1 MTQFIHRLPRQHKVV
16 ITLVLTMLLLLVLIP
31 SEQASASRNTT
42 PVDVLEI
49 GKRYSLTVPADLT
62 IPSGRP
68 VGEFESRAKLESGA
82 ELESEESD
90 GSGLVAQGSDLP
102 IATETAEAQYL
113 AAVMAQAAGSHP
125 VDESQND
132 DQLSWQSFEVRSGD
146 SLARIFNRAGVSPR
160 QLHDLTQAEDADI
173 LKRIHPG
180 DRLNLALDA
189 DGRLAQLSY
198 ALSDIETLY
207 ISADDEGVFTSSR
220 EIKEV
225 EIRYGFASATISS
238 SFWNAGVRAG
248 LTQGQIMSL
257 AQLFGWDIDFVMDIR
272 PHDNFSVMYE
282 QRYIDGEYVGS
293 GSIVAAEFVNQG
305 EAFRAVRHDNGDYY
319 KPDGS
324 NLRQAF
330 IRAPV
335 AFNRVSSDFNPRRK
349 HPVTGQV
356 RPHNGIDYAAATGT
370 PVMAS
375 GDGRV
380 VRSGYSELNGNYIF
394 IQHGE
399 RYMTK
404 YLHLNRR
411 EVQQGARV
419 RQGQR
424 IGTVGATG
432 RVTGPHLHYE
442 FLVDGTHRN
451 PRTVDL
457 PTAESLPKAQ
467 LAEFTQIVEQRF
479 AQISH
484 HREAMLAMNTND

>member
-16 ITLVLTMLLLLVLIP
+16 ITLVLSILLLLILIP

-42 PVDVLEI
+42 QVEALEV

-62 IPSGRP
+62 IPLGRP
-68 VGEFESRAKLESGA
+68 VANEDSDAATPGTAQLKDEPYLE
-82 ELESEESD
+82 
-90 GSGLVAQGSDLP
+90 
-102 IATETAEAQYL
+102 
-113 AAVMAQAAGSHP
+113 AVMAQAAAQTDKKENSERG
-125 VDESQND
+125 DE
-132 DQLSWQSFEVRSGD
+132 LTWQSFEVRSGD
-146 SLARIFNRAGVSPR
+146 SLARIFNRAGISPR
-160 QLHDLTQAEDADI
+160 QLHRLTQADGADI
-173 LKRIHPG
+173 LQRIHPG
-180 DRLNLALDA
+180 DRLNLGLNA
-189 DGRLAQLSY
+189 GGELAQLSY
-198 ALSDIETLY
+198 DLSDIETLY
-207 ISADDEGVFTSSR
+207 ISADENGAFSSSR
-220 EIKEV
+220 EVKEV

-238 SFWNAGVRAG
+238 SFWNAGVHAG
-248 LTQGQIMSL
+248 LTQSQIMNL

-282 QRYIDGEYVGS
+282 QRYIDGEYVSS
-293 GSIVAAEFVNQG
+293 GNIIAAEFVNQG
-305 EAFRAVRHDNGDYY
+305 ETFQAIRHDNGNYY

-370 PVMAS
+370 PVMAA

-419 RQGQR
+419 RQ
-424 IGTVGATG
+424 
-432 RVTGPHLHYE
+432 
-442 FLVDGTHRN
+442 
-451 PRTVDL
+451 
-457 PTAESLPKAQ
+457 
-467 LAEFTQIVEQRF
+467 
-479 AQISH
+479 
-484 HREAMLAMNTND
+484 

>member
-16 ITLVLTMLLLLVLIP
+16 ITLVLSILLLLILIP

-42 PVDVLEI
+42 QVEALEV

-62 IPSGRP
+62 IPLGRP
-68 VGEFESRAKLESGA
+68 VANEDSDAATLGTAQLKDEPYLE
-82 ELESEESD
+82 
-90 GSGLVAQGSDLP
+90 
-102 IATETAEAQYL
+102 
-113 AAVMAQAAGSHP
+113 AVMAQAAAQTDKKENSQRG
-125 VDESQND
+125 DE
-132 DQLSWQSFEVRSGD
+132 LTWQSFEVRSGD
-146 SLARIFNRAGVSPR
+146 SLARIFNRAGISPR
-160 QLHDLTQAEDADI
+160 QLHRLTQADGADI
-173 LKRIHPG
+173 LQRIHPG
-180 DRLNLALDA
+180 DRLNLGLNA
-189 DGRLAQLSY
+189 GGELAQLSY
-198 ALSDIETLY
+198 DLSDIETLY
-207 ISADDEGVFTSSR
+207 ISADENGAFSSSR
-220 EIKEV
+220 EVKEV

-238 SFWNAGVRAG
+238 SFWNAGVHAG
-248 LTQGQIMSL
+248 LTQSQIMNL

-282 QRYIDGEYVGS
+282 QRYIDGEYVSS
-293 GSIVAAEFVNQG
+293 GNIIAAEFVNQG
-305 EAFRAVRHDNGDYY
+305 ETFQAIRHDNGNYY

-370 PVMAS
+370 PVMAA

-457 PTAESLPKAQ
+457 PAAESLPKAQ
-467 LAEFTQIVEQRF
+467 LAEFSQVAEQRL
-479 AQISH
+479 AQIRH
-484 HREAMLAMNTND
+484 HRDALLAMRPHD

>member
-16 ITLVLTMLLLLVLIP
+16 ITLVLSLLLLLILIP
-31 SEQASASRNTT
+31 SEQASASRNTS
-42 PVDVLEI
+42 PVEPLEV
-49 GKRYSLTVPADLT
+49 GKRYSLTVPAELT
-62 IPSGRP
+62 MPVGRP
-68 VGEFESRAKLESGA
+68 VVNQDSTAAEPVATSDAYLE
-82 ELESEESD
+82 
-90 GSGLVAQGSDLP
+90 
-102 IATETAEAQYL
+102 
-113 AAVMAQAAGSHP
+113 AVMDITVEQTPLMDSLP
-125 VDESQND
+125 ESQSVDSLN
-132 DQLSWQSFEVRSGD
+132 WKSFEVRSGD
-146 SLARIFNRAGVSPR
+146 SLARIFNRAGVSAR

-173 LKRIHPG
+173 LQRIHPG
-180 DRLNLALDA
+180 DRLNLGLDK
-189 DGRLAQLSY
+189 DGLLAQLSY
-198 ALSDIETLY
+198 DLSDTETLF
-207 ISADDEGVFTSSR
+207 ISADDKGVFTSTR
-220 EIKEV
+220 ETKEV

-257 AQLFGWDIDFVMDIR
+257 AELFGWDIDFVMDIR
-272 PHDNFSVMYE
+272 PQDNFSVMYE

-293 GSIVAAEFVNQG
+293 GNIVAAEFVNQG
-305 EAFRAVRHDNGDYY
+305 ESFRAVRHDNGDYY

-370 PVMAS
+370 PVMAA

-380 VRSGYSELNGNYIF
+380 VKSGYSELNGNYVF

-467 LAEFTQIVEQRF
+467 LAEFSQIVEQRF
-479 AQISH
+479 AQIRH
-484 HREAMLAMNTND
+484 HREAMLAMNNND